1 MSNNNETSLVGI
13 FLEFIFWIIRSIFN
27 IIGYIFKGIIEIIS
41 SLFRSQKKSSNSK
54 TLIEAKQ
61 CIEQSIATNDEMLFL
76 SESALKSVGTDY
88 GNKDMLDEQWRYC
101 KHLKSTLNQA
111 AEDIRQDLSKSD
123 NEQFVF
129 RKEKYNRT
137 LSIIQEVRYPINK
150 KSLIELIENNSGW
163 NKFITEVFEF
173 AEVKG
178 NKISLNE
185 WEYTKGDY
193 CFNLQ
198 LDNTS
203 DTIIVLAKSVDPVK
217 QLPSAKPI
225 NKSKDEKT
233 LLNFDNQNELVI
245 NLSRK
250 INEFDHYDVF
260 EYFESMDKWLAKKEI
275 NEYAEKKQLTIREAF
290 DFEDNVPL
298 LLEDCKKIAPPP
310 ADYLPDHEKMHGGKQ
325 RWAQYRDVEKA
336 GMLQDKGFIIGKMGY
351 GSLLHTGEYSS
362 HILTI
367 ASVGSGK
374 GVGVVIPN
382 LLKHKGSAVILDP
395 KGENFL
401 VTANKRAKLGNKV
414 FYYDPWEV
422 IDEYSKVSKSRLNY
436 QAVKAKINPFDLIE
450 ANEIDIIDKAKMLA
464 SSLIIR
470 DNNSSDSF
478 FYNEAE
484 TFIARL
490 IVYICTAY
498 KKGENKR
505 NLIELRR
512 LLMIDKVSLIKEILS
527 YCERDSAYHSIVHEL
542 AQWLDSNIR
551 SGAKS
556 LQSIYTFA
564 QIGTSFLMSDRVKE
578 SLSTSNIDIL
588 SLKANPTSLYL
599 ILDMDKL
606 LFTSENY
613 KPLVRLIVTTCM
625 VGASAKSQP
634 KEKLLFMMD
643 EIAQLGNLQYL
654 PNLMSIYR
662 GKGVVVWTIW
672 QSIAQIQENYP
683 SNWQTVFDNCDVQ
696 QFFGVNN
703 TETAKFVS
711 EKAGQT
717 TIYEESF
724 NMSSTHNTSQTET
737 ETRGDSYSWGTSNT
751 EGRNSGYSYQGFNYT
766 RSGGSSTST
775 TTSNN
780 YTDSYNFS
788 RAIQIGYSE
797 TSGKTLAKKTAPLIT
812 PFEVTTGNA
821 YSVQFVFYMSK
832 CPFPILSGKIKYFED
847 KAFYGEFDKN
857 ITLKN

>member
-1 MSNNNETSLVGI
+1 MGSNDSTSLIGI
-13 FLEFIFWIIRSIFN
+13 LFEFLFWIIRGIFSLLA
-27 IIGYIFKGIIEIIS
+27 YAFKGIISIFS
-41 SLFRSQKKSSNSK
+41 SILKSNKSSSN
-54 TLIEAKQ
+54 AKVLMELKQ
-61 CIEQSIATNDEMLFL
+61 RIEQVSAINEEVLSL
-76 SESALKSVGTDY
+76 SESVLKSIRSGDTHT
-88 GNKDMLDEQWRYC
+88 NTLNEQCRYC
-101 KHLKSTLNQA
+101 KQLKSQLDQA
-111 AEDIRQDLSKSD
+111 GEDVRQDMSKLD
-123 NEQFVF
+123 DENFVF
-129 RKEKYNRT
+129 RKEKYSRV
-137 LSIIQEVRYPINK
+137 LSSIQEIKYSIA
-150 KSLIELIENNSGW
+150 IERLRELLDNHSGW
-163 NKFITEVFEF
+163 NKFVAGVLEF
-173 AEVKG
+173 AGVNGVKIG
-178 NKISLNE
+178 MNE
-185 WEYTKGDY
+185 WEYSKDNY
-193 CFNLQ
+193 RFNLC
-198 LDNTS
+198 LDNKTDVIKVS
-203 DTIIVLAKSVDPVK
+203 AKSVDPVK
-217 QLPSAKPI
+217 LQPSTKPL
-225 NKSKDEKT
+225 NKPKNDNSLLTFDE
-233 LLNFDNQNELVI
+233 QNELVI

-250 INEFDHYDVF
+250 IGEFDHYDVV
-260 EYFESMDKWLAKKEI
+260 EYFTSVDKWLAKKEL
-275 NEYAEKKQLTIREAF
+275 NEYAGKPQLSIREAF
-290 DFEDNVPL
+290 DFEDNIPSL
-298 LLEDCKKIAPPP
+298 IENCKKIAPPP

-325 RWAQYRDVEKA
+325 RWAQLRDVEKA
-336 GMLQDKGFIIGKMGY
+336 GMLQNKGFVIGKMGY
-351 GSLLHTGEYSS
+351 GSLLYTGEYSS
-362 HILTI
+362 HILSI

-382 LLKHKGSAVILDP
+382 LLRHRGSAVILDP

-401 VTANKRAKLGNKV
+401 VTANKRSKLGNKV
-414 FYYDPWEV
+414 FYYDPWEI
-422 IDEYSKVSKSRLNY
+422 IDDYAKLKRGSTSYN
-436 QAVKAKINPFDLIE
+436 ATKAKINPFDLIDE
-450 ANEIDIIDKAKMLA
+450 NEVDIIDKAKMLA

-470 DNNSSDSF
+470 DSDSDSF

-498 KKGENKR
+498 KKGHKSR

-512 LLMIDKVSLIKEILS
+512 LLMIDKNKLFNEVLS
-527 YCERDSAYHSIVHEL
+527 YYKSKPDSCHNVVYEL
-542 AQWLDSNIR
+542 LQWLDSNIE
-551 SGAKS
+551 SGARS

-578 SLSTSNIDIL
+578 SLSDSNIDIQL
-588 SLKANPTSLYL
+588 LKTNPTSLYL

-606 LFTSENY
+606 LFTSDNY
-613 KPLVRLIVTTCM
+613 KPLVRLIITTCM
-625 VGASAKSQP
+625 VGASVKSQP
-634 KEKLLFMMD
+634 KEKLLFMLD

-683 SNWQTVFDNCDVQ
+683 NNWQTVFDNCDVQ

-724 NMSSTHNTSQTET
+724 NSSQTLNRSQTDT
-737 ETRGDSYSWGTSNT
+737 ETRGETYSLGTSDT
-751 EGRNSGYSYQGFNYT
+751 VGENSGYSYQGFNYT
-766 RSGGSSTST
+766 SSGGSSTSST
-775 TTSNN
+775 TTKN

-797 TSGKTLAKKTAPLIT
+797 TTGKTLAKKAVPLIT

-847 KAFYGEFDKN
+847 KEFYGEFDKN
-857 ITLKN
+857 ITLN

>member
-1 MSNNNETSLVGI
+1 MGNIAILL
-13 FLEFIFWIIRSIFN
+13 LEFLLWIIRGIFN
-27 IIGYIFKGIIEIIS
+27 IIGWIFKGIINLFS
-41 SLFRSQKKSSNSK
+41 SEMKSREKTSNSK
-54 TLIEAKQ
+54 TLVEVKQ
-61 CIEQSIATNDEMLFL
+61 RIEQALAANNEVLSL
-76 SESALKSVGTDY
+76 SENALKSVRSGDV
-88 GNKDMLDEQWRYC
+88 NKDTLNEQCRYC
-101 KHLKSTLNQA
+101 KHLKSLLADANK
-111 AEDIRQDLSKSD
+111 DIQQDLSKLD
-123 NEQFVF
+123 NEGFVF
-129 RKEKYNRT
+129 RKEKYSHT
-137 LSIIQEVRYPINK
+137 LSAIQGIKYPISK
-150 KSLIELIENNSGW
+150 EHLKELIKNHSGC
-163 NKFITEVFEF
+163 NKFIAEVLEF

-178 NKISLNE
+178 VKIGMNE
-185 WEYTKGDY
+185 WEYTKGNN
-193 CFNLQ
+193 CFNLS
-198 LDNTS
+198 LDNNS
-203 DTIIVLAKSVDPVK
+203 EIIKVSAKSTDPIR
-217 QLPSAKPI
+217 QIPSTKPV
-225 NKSKDEKT
+225 NKPKDENA
-233 LLNFDNQNELVI
+233 LLNFDDRNELVVH
-245 NLSRK
+245 LSRK
-250 INEFDHYDVF
+250 VSEFDHYDVC
-260 EYFESMDKWLAKKEI
+260 EYFTSIDNWMAKKEI
-275 NEYAEKKQLTIREAF
+275 NDYAGKKQLTVREAF

-298 LLEDCKKIAPPP
+298 LLENCRKVAPPP

-325 RWAQYRDVEKA
+325 RWAQYKDIERA

-351 GSLLHTGEYSS
+351 GSLLYTGEYSS

-382 LLKHKGSAVILDP
+382 LLRHKGSVVVLDP

-401 VTANKRAKLGNKV
+401 VTGNKRAKLGNKV

-422 IDEYSKVSKSRLNY
+422 IDDYAKLNRSGVSYN
-436 QAVKAKINPFDLIE
+436 AVKAKINPLDLISE
-450 ANEIDIIDKAKMLA
+450 NEIDIIDKAKMLA

-470 DNNSSDSF
+470 ESDSDSF

-498 KKGENKR
+498 KKGHNNR

-512 LLMIDKVSLIKEILS
+512 LIMIDKTKLFNEILS
-527 YCERDSAYHSIVHEL
+527 YCQNNRDTYHSIVHEL
-542 AQWLDSNIR
+542 LQWLDSNIQ
-551 SGAKS
+551 SGARS

-564 QIGTSFLMSDRVKE
+564 QIGTSFLMSERVKE

-588 SLKANPTSLYL
+588 SLKTNPTSLYL

-606 LFTSENY
+606 LFTADNY
-613 KPLVRLIVTTCM
+613 KPLVRLIITTCM
-625 VGASAKSQP
+625 VGASVKSQP
-634 KEKLLFMMD
+634 KEKLLFMLD

-683 SNWQTVFDNCDVQ
+683 NNWQTVFDNCDVQ

-724 NMSSTHNTSQTET
+724 NASTTHNTSHTDT
-737 ETRGDSYSWGTSNT
+737 ETRGESYSQGTSYS

-766 RSGGSSTST
+766 NSGGTST
-775 TTSNN
+775 GTTTTNN

-788 RAIQIGYSE
+788 RAIQIGFSE
-797 TSGKTLAKKTAPLIT
+797 TSGKTLAKKAVPLIT

-821 YSVQFVFYMSK
+821 YSIQFVFYMSK

-857 ITLKN
+857 ITLK